1 MPFYKDTDNKIHF
14 LDSSDFVHLLPTG
27 YFEITDTEA
36 HSIIQS
42 TQPKQINVSQ
52 FMIDIKS
59 ALGGIIGYNNL
70 VMSYPL
76 LSIAIQSGD
85 WFDVQLLLIDAKT
98 KLTITTQQYSEIFL
112 SAIVNNIPI
121 ILE

>member
-42 TQPKQINVSQ
+42 MQSKQINVSQ
-52 FMIDIKS
+52 FMID
-59 ALGGIIGYNNL
+59 NN
-70 VMSYPL
+70 
-76 LSIAIQSGD
+76 
-85 WFDVQLLLIDAKT
+85 
-98 KLTITTQQYSEIFL
+98 
-112 SAIVNNIPI
+112 
-121 ILE
+121 